1 MPRTPARVTQAEIK
15 RAVAA
20 VLSAGVKV
28 HGVRVDGG
36 VVTVLTEPVAAPFED
51 PRKRDADDIERK
63 LRGEH
68 GAR

>member
-20 VLSAGVKV
+20 VLAAGVKV

-36 VVTVLTEPVAAPFED
+36 VVTVLTDPVIAPVED
-51 PRKRDADDIERK
+51 QRRRDADEIERK
-63 LRGEH
+63 LRG
-68 GAR
+68 